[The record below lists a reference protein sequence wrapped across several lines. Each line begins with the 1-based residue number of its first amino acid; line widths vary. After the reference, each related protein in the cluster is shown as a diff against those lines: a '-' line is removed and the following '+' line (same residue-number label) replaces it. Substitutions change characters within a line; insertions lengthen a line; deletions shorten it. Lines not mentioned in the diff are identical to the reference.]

1 MKKIYLII
9 AAIMLS
15 ITALMAQSPEKFS
28 YQAVVRDAAGHLISN
43 GTVNV
48 RISILQSSPLGDNV
62 VYLESHTVTTNLNG
76 LLTLEIG
83 GGNSIEGSFS
93 DIDWANGPFFL
104 KTEIDP
110 DGNGTYAISSE
121 QQLMSVPYA
130 LYAKKSENGFSG
142 NIADYFNSSN
152 LQDIVDIL
160 SDAGLATEDAFQVLS
175 ISNDTLFL
183 TNGGFVVLPAG
194 FSGDYN
200 ELTNKPNLAA
210 VATSGSYNDLTDKPT
225 IPNDEN
231 IVHLTGAETIT
242 GAKKFTSEFQLYS
255 ASGGATPALVF
266 QRGNSSSYY
275 DWSIKGD
282 EGSLKISV
290 NANTGTFAKMIDIY
304 TDKTTFSQGVQ
315 ATSFIKTGGTA
326 SQFLKADGSVDNNT
340 YLTQHQDISGKANTE
355 DLANVA
361 FSGNYNDLTN
371 KPTIPAAQVNSDWNA
386 TSGIA
391 KILNKPNL
399 ATVATSGSYN
409 DLTNKP
415 TLFSGNY
422 NDLTNKPT
430 IPAAQV
436 NSDWNATSGVAKIL
450 NKPTILSANDVQ
462 GMINNAIAPLQQ
474 KIDSLESVVATYHA
488 PITIKTILGGDR
500 NSTMVTSRFSE
511 ETNMSAITSF
521 GLCWSTSP
529 NPTTSNSHVAGV
541 LEEGDE
547 ESGAYSRQYTCTMSS
562 LTFGTLYYIR
572 AYYVT
577 AAGTFYSPQRTF
589 TPSNY
594 AVPTSGSKSITI
606 TGDAWIYD
614 YAGAFE
620 SYKNNWDGTLVI
632 NSGVT
637 GKKVQ
642 IDQGTYST
650 EANYDSL
657 SVYCGTQW
665 LAQFSGTNGSIT
677 NPIQGSNGVTS
688 LTLKF
693 RTDGSNTNIGF
704 AVHVT
709 LVDAPC
715 KGTTSVTDYD
725 LNHYPTIEI
734 GTQCWMKTNLKCTH
748 YANGNAISSTTSS
761 ASYYPGWDTTAVI
774 GYYYNWAAAMKNTSS
789 SSSTPSGVQGICPN
803 GWHLPSNGEW
813 TQLFNYLKGQSIY
826 WSNNT
831 STYIAKAMAY
841 PSYWTASNTNYT
853 PGKDASTNNKS
864 GFGAVPTGCSEY
876 GDVTGF
882 NIYAYFWSSTQSSST
897 NAYACTLSYNTPTV
911 STTAQAKTKA
921 LPVRCVKN
929 N

>member
-225 IPNDEN
+225 
-231 IVHLTGAETIT
+231 L
-242 GAKKFTSEFQLYS
+242 
-255 ASGGATPALVF
+255 
-266 QRGNSSSYY
+266 
-275 DWSIKGD
+275 
-282 EGSLKISV
+282 
-290 NANTGTFAKMIDIY
+290 
-304 TDKTTFSQGVQ
+304 
-315 ATSFIKTGGTA
+315 
-326 SQFLKADGSVDNNT
+326 
-340 YLTQHQDISGKANTE
+340 
-355 DLANVA
+355 
-361 FSGNYNDLTN
+361 FSGN
-371 KPTIPAAQVNSDWNA
+371 
-386 TSGIA
+386 
-391 KILNKPNL
+391 
-399 ATVATSGSYN
+399 YN

-562 LTFGTLYYIR
+562 LTFGTQYYIR

-577 AAGTFYSPQRTF
+577 ATGTFYSPQRTF

>member
-225 IPNDEN
+225 LFSGNYND
-231 IVHLTGAETIT
+231 LTNKPT
-242 GAKKFTSEFQLYS
+242 L
-255 ASGGATPALVF
+255 
-266 QRGNSSSYY
+266 
-275 DWSIKGD
+275 
-282 EGSLKISV
+282 
-290 NANTGTFAKMIDIY
+290 
-304 TDKTTFSQGVQ
+304 
-315 ATSFIKTGGTA
+315 
-326 SQFLKADGSVDNNT
+326 
-340 YLTQHQDISGKANTE
+340 
-355 DLANVA
+355 

-386 TSGIA
+386 TSGISM
-391 KILNKPNL
+391 ILNKPNL
-399 ATVATSGSYN
+399 ANVATSGSYN

-436 NSDWNATSGVAKIL
+436 NSDWNATSGIAKIL

-541 LEEGDE
+541 LEEGDG

-562 LTFGTLYYIR
+562 LTFGTQYYIR

-577 AAGTFYSPQRTF
+577 ATGTFYSPQRTF

>member
-1 MKKIYLII
+1 
-9 AAIMLS
+9 MLS

-43 GTVNV
+43 STVNV

-83 GGNSIEGSFS
+83 GGNTIEGSFS

-110 DGNGTYAISSE
+110 DGNGTYALSSE

-266 QRGNSSSYY
+266 QRGNNTNYY

-315 ATSFIKTGGTA
+315 ATSFIKTGGTS

-340 YLTQHQDISGKANTE
+340 YLTQHQDISGKANIT
-355 DLANVA
+355 D
-361 FSGNYNDLTN
+361 
-371 KPTIPAAQVNSDWNA
+371 
-386 TSGIA
+386 
-391 KILNKPNL
+391 L
-399 ATVATSGSYN
+399 ATVA
-409 DLTNKP
+409 
-415 TLFSGNY
+415 FSGNY

-547 ESGAYSRQYTCTMSS
+547 ENGAYSRQYTCTMSS

>member
-225 IPNDEN
+225 LFSGNYND
-231 IVHLTGAETIT
+231 LTNKPT
-242 GAKKFTSEFQLYS
+242 L
-255 ASGGATPALVF
+255 
-266 QRGNSSSYY
+266 
-275 DWSIKGD
+275 
-282 EGSLKISV
+282 
-290 NANTGTFAKMIDIY
+290 
-304 TDKTTFSQGVQ
+304 
-315 ATSFIKTGGTA
+315 
-326 SQFLKADGSVDNNT
+326 
-340 YLTQHQDISGKANTE
+340 
-355 DLANVA
+355 

-386 TSGIA
+386 TSGISM
-391 KILNKPNL
+391 ILNKPNL
-399 ATVATSGSYN
+399 ANVATSGSYN

-650 EANYDSL
+650 EAYYDSL

>member
-48 RISILQSSPLGDNV
+48 RISILQSNPLGDNV

-93 DIDWANGPFFL
+93 DIGWANGPFFL

-160 SDAGLATEDAFQVLS
+160 SDAGLATEDALQVLS

-225 IPNDEN
+225 LFSGNYND
-231 IVHLTGAETIT
+231 LTNKPT
-242 GAKKFTSEFQLYS
+242 L
-255 ASGGATPALVF
+255 
-266 QRGNSSSYY
+266 
-275 DWSIKGD
+275 
-282 EGSLKISV
+282 
-290 NANTGTFAKMIDIY
+290 
-304 TDKTTFSQGVQ
+304 
-315 ATSFIKTGGTA
+315 
-326 SQFLKADGSVDNNT
+326 
-340 YLTQHQDISGKANTE
+340 
-355 DLANVA
+355 

-391 KILNKPNL
+391 MILNKPNL
-399 ATVATSGSYN
+399 ANVATSGSYN

-511 ETNMSAITSF
+511 ETNTSAITSF

-562 LTFGTLYYIR
+562 LTFGTQYYIR

-606 TGDAWIYD
+606 TCDAWIYD

-620 SYKNNWDGTLVI
+620 RYKNNWDGTLVI

-665 LAQFSGTNGSIT
+665 LAQFSGTNGSIA

>member
-43 GTVNV
+43 STVNV

-83 GGNSIEGSFS
+83 GGNTIEGSFS

-110 DGNGTYAISSE
+110 DGNGTYALSSE

-266 QRGNSSSYY
+266 QRGNNTNYY

-315 ATSFIKTGGTA
+315 ATSFIKTGGTS

-340 YLTQHQDISGKANTE
+340 YLTQHQDISGKANIT
-355 DLANVA
+355 D
-361 FSGNYNDLTN
+361 
-371 KPTIPAAQVNSDWNA
+371 
-386 TSGIA
+386 
-391 KILNKPNL
+391 L
-399 ATVATSGSYN
+399 ATVA
-409 DLTNKP
+409 
-415 TLFSGNY
+415 FSGNY

-547 ESGAYSRQYTCTMSS
+547 ENGAYSRQYTCTMSS

>member
-386 TSGIA
+386 TSG
-391 KILNKPNL
+391 
-399 ATVATSGSYN
+399 
-409 DLTNKP
+409 
-415 TLFSGNY
+415 
-422 NDLTNKPT
+422 
-430 IPAAQV
+430 
-436 NSDWNATSGVAKIL
+436 VAKIL

-620 SYKNNWDGTLVI
+620 RYKNNWDGTLVI

-911 STTAQAKTKA
+911 STTTQAKTKA

>member
-1 MKKIYLII
+1 M
-9 AAIMLS
+9 
-15 ITALMAQSPEKFS
+15 
-28 YQAVVRDAAGHLISN
+28 
-43 GTVNV
+43 
-48 RISILQSSPLGDNV
+48 
-62 VYLESHTVTTNLNG
+62 
-76 LLTLEIG
+76 
-83 GGNSIEGSFS
+83 
-93 DIDWANGPFFL
+93 
-104 KTEIDP
+104 
-110 DGNGTYAISSE
+110 
-121 QQLMSVPYA
+121 
-130 LYAKKSENGFSG
+130 
-142 NIADYFNSSN
+142 
-152 LQDIVDIL
+152 
-160 SDAGLATEDAFQVLS
+160 
-175 ISNDTLFL
+175 
-183 TNGGFVVLPAG
+183 
-194 FSGDYN
+194 
-200 ELTNKPNLAA
+200 
-210 VATSGSYNDLTDKPT
+210 
-225 IPNDEN
+225 
-231 IVHLTGAETIT
+231 
-242 GAKKFTSEFQLYS
+242 
-255 ASGGATPALVF
+255 
-266 QRGNSSSYY
+266 
-275 DWSIKGD
+275 
-282 EGSLKISV
+282 
-290 NANTGTFAKMIDIY
+290 
-304 TDKTTFSQGVQ
+304 
-315 ATSFIKTGGTA
+315 
-326 SQFLKADGSVDNNT
+326 
-340 YLTQHQDISGKANTE
+340 
-355 DLANVA
+355 
-361 FSGNYNDLTN
+361 
-371 KPTIPAAQVNSDWNA
+371 
-386 TSGIA
+386 
-391 KILNKPNL
+391 
-399 ATVATSGSYN
+399 
-409 DLTNKP
+409 TNKP

-650 EANYDSL
+650 EAYYDSL

>member
-43 GTVNV
+43 STVNV
-48 RISILQSSPLGDNV
+48 RISILQSNPLGDNV

-83 GGNSIEGSFS
+83 GGNTIEGSFS

-110 DGNGTYAISSE
+110 DGNGTYALSSE

-210 VATSGSYNDLTDKPT
+210 
-225 IPNDEN
+225 
-231 IVHLTGAETIT
+231 
-242 GAKKFTSEFQLYS
+242 
-255 ASGGATPALVF
+255 
-266 QRGNSSSYY
+266 
-275 DWSIKGD
+275 
-282 EGSLKISV
+282 
-290 NANTGTFAKMIDIY
+290 
-304 TDKTTFSQGVQ
+304 
-315 ATSFIKTGGTA
+315 
-326 SQFLKADGSVDNNT
+326 
-340 YLTQHQDISGKANTE
+340 
-355 DLANVA
+355 
-361 FSGNYNDLTN
+361 
-371 KPTIPAAQVNSDWNA
+371 
-386 TSGIA
+386 
-391 KILNKPNL
+391 
-399 ATVATSGSYN
+399 VATSGSYN